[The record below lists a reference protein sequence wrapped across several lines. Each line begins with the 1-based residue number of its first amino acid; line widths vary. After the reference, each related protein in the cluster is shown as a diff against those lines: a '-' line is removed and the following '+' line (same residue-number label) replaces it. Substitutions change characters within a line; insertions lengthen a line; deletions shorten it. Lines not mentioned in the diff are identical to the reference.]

1 MSDET
6 LRRLER
12 RWRETGA
19 VEDEA
24 ALLAALL
31 RAGELSRSALEV
43 AVHLGHEAATS
54 VVGLGVSPA
63 SELADPQLR
72 AEGLLRW
79 GQAVCVRFCI
89 ACAERALSERRA
101 LGQELPSEALLAVRV
116 ANDWLACPCEEH
128 ALIAG
133 TLAHVDQ
140 YNGEYVA
147 LRNYFWAREAPIAA
161 AKMSIA
167 HRAARLALTLSA
179 DEIGI
184 APSGL
189 FARVAPEVARWALDR
204 GHL

>member
-31 RAGELSRSALEV
+31 RAGELSL
-43 AVHLGHEAATS
+43 
-54 VVGLGVSPA
+54 
-63 SELADPQLR
+63 
-72 AEGLLRW
+72 
-79 GQAVCVRFCI
+79 
-89 ACAERALSERRA
+89 
-101 LGQELPSEALLAVRV
+101 
-116 ANDWLACPCEEH
+116 
-128 ALIAG
+128 
-133 TLAHVDQ
+133 
-140 YNGEYVA
+140 
-147 LRNYFWAREAPIAA
+147 
-161 AKMSIA
+161 SIA

-189 FARVAPEVARWALDR
+189 FGRVAPEVARWALDR